1 MKSAGDHAD
10 GSPAAASGCDP
21 GGMLAVTFAK
31 FGEPSVLELST
42 MPDPDAGPGQVR
54 IAVRATAVNPFDWKV
69 RAGYFRDVFTTE
81 FPAIPGLEAAGIVDE
96 VGEGVQGIGP
106 GDEVFGLGAR
116 TYAEFAVL
124 DHFTAKPAALS
135 WPQAGGLAV
144 AAETAVRVLEIIRP
158 AAGQTLLIE
167 GAAGAVGSTAAQIAR
182 AAGVTVIGTASESNQ
197 DFLRSLGVLPTTY
210 GPGLPGR
217 VAALAPDGVDAVFDT
232 SGRGSLQEL
241 IEVAGAP
248 GNVITIA
255 NFTAPEHG
263 ARVTS
268 RTQAFHALPEAAR
281 LADEGKLTP
290 AIDSEFPLGEAAEA
304 QQRSQAGHVRG
315 KIVLLVTAP

>member
-1 MKSAGDHAD
+1 
-10 GSPAAASGCDP
+10 
-21 GGMLAVTFAK
+21 MLAVTFAK

-42 MPDPDAGPGQVR
+42 MPDPRAGPGQVR
-54 IAVRATAVNPFDWKV
+54 IAVRATGVNPFDWKV
-69 RAGYFRDVFTTE
+69 RAGYFRDAFTTE
-81 FPAIPGLEAAGIVDE
+81 FPAIPGLEAAGVVDE

-116 TYAEFAVL
+116 TYAELAIL

-144 AAETAVRVLEIIRP
+144 AAETAIRVLEIIRP

-217 VAALAPDGVDAVFDT
+217 VAALAPHGVDAVFDT

-241 IEVAGAP
+241 I
-248 GNVITIA
+248 TIA
-255 NFTAPEHG
+255 NFSAAEHG

-268 RTQAFHALPEAAR
+268 RTQAFHALPAAAR
-281 LADEGKLTP
+281 LAEEGKLTP
-290 AIDSEFPLGEAAEA
+290 VIDSEFPLAEAAKA
-304 QQRSQAGHVRG
+304 QERSQAGHVRG
-315 KIVLLVTAP
+315 KIVLLVPGA